1 MSRGAPSFEEPL
13 LRLAPPRA
21 GNPALTGDEREAL
34 RAATARLL
42 ARPTAPYAEDLV
54 ALEVARFAAERP
66 GLALEP
72 VAGGNLLVAWPG
84 KRARGGV
91 LALSAHLDHPGL
103 HYVGRRA
110 GAHTASF
117 HGGVPLRAMPG
128 AGVRFFDTRDGRTC
142 ATARVVEA
150 VRDRAGRVRVRLGE
164 FEGTARRGDTG
175 MWDLPAARLSGRRL
189 SARVCDDLL
198 GAAAVL
204 AVLDRAHA
212 ERWSRPVLGILTRA
226 EETGF
231 VGCQALLRAR
241 ALPEGSAVIGLECS
255 PRRATARVGRGPV
268 IRVGD
273 AASVFDPAL
282 THHLQACAARLA
294 ERAPGFVFQRALMDG
309 GRCESTAYN
318 LWGVPAAGLCL
329 ALGGYHNVVD
339 AGARRGTIGPEFV
352 DWIDHEGL
360 LALLLEAARSFGEP
374 AAARMRGRL
383 DGIWAAERE
392 LWGASARRIERRLRE
407 AAPVPPRGA
416 TARRR
421 TKRSR

>member
-1 MSRGAPSFEEPL
+1 M
-13 LRLAPPRA
+13 RLVPPRA
-21 GNPALTGDEREAL
+21 GNPALSDHEREAL

-42 ARPTAPYAEDLV
+42 ARPTAPYVEDLV

-66 GLALEP
+66 GLVCEAL
-72 VAGGNLLVAWPG
+72 AGGNLLVSWPG
-84 KRARGGV
+84 KRARKGV
-91 LALSAHLDHPGL
+91 LALSAHLDHPGF

-110 GAHTASF
+110 GVHTASF
-117 HGGVPLRAMPG
+117 HGGVPLRAMLG
-128 AGVRFFDTRDGRTC
+128 AGVRFFDARDGRTT

-150 VRDRAGRVRVRLGE
+150 ARDRKGRVGVRLGD
-164 FEGTARRGDTG
+164 FAGTARRGAPG
-175 MWDLPAARLSGRRL
+175 MWDLPAARLAGRRL

-204 AVLDRAHA
+204 AVLDRAQA
-212 ERWSRPVLGILTRA
+212 EGWERPLLGILTRA

-231 VGCQALLRAR
+231 VGCQALLRER
-241 ALPEGSAVIGLECS
+241 ALPAGSAVIGLECS

-273 AASVFDPAL
+273 AASVFDPDL
-282 THHLQACAARLA
+282 THHLQAAAARLA
-294 ERAPGFVFQRALMDG
+294 ERAPGFTFQRALMDG

-339 AGARRGTIGPEFV
+339 SGARRGAIGPEFV
-352 DWIDHEGL
+352 DWHDHEGL
-360 LALLLEAARSFGEP
+360 LALLLEAARTFGEAP
-374 AAARMRGRL
+374 SARMRERL

-392 LWGASARRIERRLRE
+392 LWDASARRIERRLRE
-407 AAPVPPRGA
+407 ASDDPPRSGA
-416 TARRR
+416 DRRR
-421 TKRSR
+421 TQRPR